1 MTPPLAVSWSGDVTQ
16 NVTFV
21 LIGVFVF
28 IVFVVASRFIAR
40 FVAHQL
46 HRRQVRADMVV
57 LGRRVVTVAVIGLG
71 IFISFSFALQSA
83 NVTLLGIVLATVV
96 AALGVQD
103 LLKDYV
109 SGYYVLIER
118 HFRVGDRIALDERAG
133 TVVDVKLRVTLLR
146 TEAGDLI
153 VVPNSELFT
162 RPVTVYAKGSPDA
175 HAATE
180 AKSEPPA

>member
-1 MTPPLAVSWSGDVTQ
+1 MMLPPAVSLPSDVIK
-16 NVTFV
+16 NVIFV
-21 LIGVFVF
+21 AVGI
-28 IVFVVASRFIAR
+28 IVFLVFLVASRFVAR
-40 FVAHQL
+40 FAAHQL
-46 HRRQVRADMVV
+46 HQRQVRADMVV
-57 LGRRVVTVAVIGLG
+57 LGRRVVTIVVIALG
-71 IFISFSFALQSA
+71 IFAGVSFAVQSA
-83 NVTLLGIVLATVV
+83 NVTLIGIVLATVV

-162 RPVTVYAKGSPDA
+162 HPVVVYAKGSPDA

-180 AKSEPPA
+180 AKSEPQS

>member
-1 MTPPLAVSWSGDVTQ
+1 MTPGDVTQ
-16 NVTFV
+16 ENVAFV
-21 LIGVFVF
+21 LIGVVVFFVF
-28 IVFVVASRFIAR
+28 LVASRFIAR
-40 FVAHQL
+40 FAARQL
-46 HRRQVRADMVV
+46 HLRQVRADMVV
-57 LGRRVVTVAVIGLG
+57 LGRRVVTVVVIGLG
-71 IFISFSFALQSA
+71 IFIAFGFALRSE

-118 HFRVGDRIALDERAG
+118 HFRVGDRIALEEWAG
-133 TVVDVKLRVTLLR
+133 TVVEVKLRVTLLR
-146 TEAGDLI
+146 TDAGDLV

-162 RPVTVYAKGSPDA
+162 RPVTVYVKGSPDA

-180 AKSEPPA
+180 ARSGPPA

>member
-1 MTPPLAVSWSGDVTQ
+1 
-16 NVTFV
+16 
-21 LIGVFVF
+21 
-28 IVFVVASRFIAR
+28 
-40 FVAHQL
+40 
-46 HRRQVRADMVV
+46 V
-57 LGRRVVTVAVIGLG
+57 LGRRVVTIVVIAIG
-71 IFISFSFALQSA
+71 IFIAFSFALQSA

-146 TEAGDLI
+146 TDAGDLI

-162 RPVTVYAKGSPDA
+162 HAVTVYAKGSPGA
-175 HAATE
+175 HAAAE
-180 AKSEPPA
+180 AEPKSEPQA